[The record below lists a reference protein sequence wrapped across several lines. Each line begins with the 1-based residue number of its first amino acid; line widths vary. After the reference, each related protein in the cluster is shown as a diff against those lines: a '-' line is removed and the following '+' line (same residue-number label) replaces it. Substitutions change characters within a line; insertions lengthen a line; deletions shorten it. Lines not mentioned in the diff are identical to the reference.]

1 MKRINEFGL
10 NVGTADERMKLSDRH
25 KAVWKMAVSGT
36 RQDRHDLNV
45 GSHSGTGSPERFLFP
60 KIWLFSKYD
69 VIFNQYA
76 ITWLHFF
83 LHQELAKE
91 FLRWLGFQYSMHSHR
106 FN

>member
-60 KIWLFSKYD
+60 KIWLFSKYS
-69 VIFNQYA
+69 F
-76 ITWLHFF
+76 HCF
-83 LHQELAKE
+83 LSTSQATHYLFVAFIPIQCANRYIGRLVPEIAV
-91 FLRWLGFQYSMHSHR
+91 
-106 FN
+106 